1 MLVCVLS
8 HSVMPDIPVTPWTVA
23 HQAPL
28 SMGFPRQ
35 EYWSRLP
42 FPPPGALPDPGTELY
57 WQANSLALSYLGS
70 PFKNKSCQ
78 IVTVQYLL
86 KCRLNLKIK
95 GNEEALVCTG
105 LRGFS
110 YSFKEFDYSSV
121 QGQSLGG
128 KVTSTTMIHT
138 WFLISL
144 FLIVTAS
151 TQKMQ
156 RFQYNIEGNWTI
168 SLASHCNSADVC

>member
-1 MLVCVLS
+1 MFALLFPKVKKAYRYLRMLVCVLS

-138 WFLISL
+138 
-144 FLIVTAS
+144 
-151 TQKMQ
+151 
-156 RFQYNIEGNWTI
+156 
-168 SLASHCNSADVC
+168 